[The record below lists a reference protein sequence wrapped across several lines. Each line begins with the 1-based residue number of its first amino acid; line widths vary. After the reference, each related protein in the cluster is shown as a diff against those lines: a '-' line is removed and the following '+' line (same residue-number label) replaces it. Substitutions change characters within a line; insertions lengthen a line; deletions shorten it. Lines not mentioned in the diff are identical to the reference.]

1 MATRRFAALGKPQTA
16 PQSLWPADIHVIGKD
31 ILKFHAV
38 YWPIMLKAMG
48 LPLPKQILVHGWW
61 QKDGA
66 ENQQKHRQR
75 R

>member
-1 MATRRFAALGKPQTA
+1 
-16 PQSLWPADIHVIGKD
+16 V
-31 ILKFHAV
+31 KFHAV

-66 ENQQKHRQR
+66 KNQQEHRQHR
-75 R
+75 